1 MPNHAWRKAMGI
13 LPFASMQRGVSPS
26 LARPRATTHFR
37 RPAAGCEQFYNWPTE
52 GARKAGIMPY
62 NSNIEY
68 TTDKSMVLTGRET
81 RSMRYHEASNT

>member
-1 MPNHAWRKAMGI
+1 MRGAKRWGYSP
-13 LPFASMQRGVSPS
+13 LPPCKGEYPPS